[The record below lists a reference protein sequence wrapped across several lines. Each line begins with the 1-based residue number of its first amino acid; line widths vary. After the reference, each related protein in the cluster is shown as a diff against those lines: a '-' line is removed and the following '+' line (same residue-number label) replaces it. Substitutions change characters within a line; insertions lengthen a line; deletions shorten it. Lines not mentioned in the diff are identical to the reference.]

1 MRKQYK
7 WVRYGETPS
16 QPRGASLCGVRGCVV
31 VTMVPAMIAVAK
43 TGPFL
48 LCISLAAS
56 WARPCITAAGTRTLE
71 VATAVREVIFLSYM

>member
-1 MRKQYK
+1 
-7 WVRYGETPS
+7 
-16 QPRGASLCGVRGCVV
+16 
-31 VTMVPAMIAVAK
+31 MIAVAK

>member
-16 QPRGASLCGVRGCVV
+16 PTKGCVSVRRPGLCV